1 MRPLVATID
10 LSAIRHNYALAK
22 RCAPQRQAF
31 AVVKA
36 NAYGHG
42 AREVVTAL
50 HDDADGFAVA
60 CLEEAAEVRALHA
73 SARILLLEGCF
84 EASEYA
90 LAGQLRLDLVIQ
102 GAEQGEAFLAA
113 GLDIPLNV
121 WLKLDS
127 GMHRLGFDPAALR
140 AWHARLRNHP
150 GVRELNLIS
159 HFACA
164 DERNHPL
171 TEQQLESFLG
181 LLDLDFDQRSLAN
194 SAAVLTI
201 PAAHM
206 DWLRPGIML
215 YGSTPLADLSAAELG
230 LRPAMSLGAQLISLR
245 EVAVG
250 ESVGYG
256 ATWIAERPAR
266 IGTVSCGYADGY
278 PRTAPA
284 GTPVLVGGAPRD
296 PGRAGLDGHAG
307 GRPLRPAGGS
317 RWRPGGV
324 VGRRVVGGRGR
335 PCLRHPWL
343 RASEQGHGSGS
354 ATLQPLIQ
362 EIRSGARAV
371 GQGSA
376 GAVSRSSSAA
386 IA

>member
-1 MRPLVATID
+1 MRPLVATVD

-284 GTPVLVGGAPRD
+284 GTPVLVGDAAR

>member
-1 MRPLVATID
+1 MRPLVATVD

-127 GMHRLGFDPAALR
+127 GMHRLGFDPVALR

-181 LLDLDFDQRSLAN
+181 LLDLDFDQRSLAK
-194 SAAVLTI
+194 AAGADRHGQLRLRRRL
-201 PAAHM
+201 PAHRASR
-206 DWLRPGIML
+206 D
-215 YGSTPLADLSAAELG
+215 S
-230 LRPAMSLGAQLISLR
+230 
-245 EVAVG
+245 
-250 ESVGYG
+250 
-256 ATWIAERPAR
+256 
-266 IGTVSCGYADGY
+266 GTG
-278 PRTAPA
+278 R
-284 GTPVLVGGAPRD
+284 GTPRD

-335 PCLRHPWL
+335 PCLRHPRL
-343 RASEQGHGSGS
+343 RASEQGHGPGS